1 MYTSGNWGA
10 VYALDAA
17 SGRLLW
23 KYEPH
28 PDGQFAR
35 NAQNDVVNHGVVVW
49 KGRVYVI
56 TTDCY
61 LHALDARTG
70 KTTWEANTLVDPR
83 GYFCS
88 GAPQL
93 AGDLVVAGNGGAD
106 SSPGGVRGFVSAYD
120 AASGQL
126 RWRFYTV
133 PAVGDRAPT
142 PEMRRAAAT
151 WDPQRDRRY
160 GGGGTVW
167 DSMAYDPTLGLLYL
181 GTGNAAPYGA
191 PRAKSGTATDNLYA
205 ASIIA
210 LHADSGRMAWYFQT
224 TPGDRWDFDATAS
237 MVLADIEVSGKRRA
251 ALLQANKNGYFY
263 VLDRGTGKPISAH
276 PYSYVSWA
284 RGLDAAFRPL
294 VAPEADWSAK
304 PQLLY
309 PSVQGAHNWPPMA
322 YSPRTGL
329 AYIPAIDAPGFL
341 VNLEHNPGAQ
351 VKTIDAATVGA
362 AYVIP
367 DRSYDAEYWKPI
379 VGGLPRVPTANP
391 KNGKALVR
399 SVLRAWDPVRG
410 QIAWEQQTSDQY
422 LVVDGGTLATAG
434 DLVFAGRE
442 DGWFVAYDARTG
454 EVLKKIDTGT
464 PIMAAPMTYAIA
476 GTQYIAVMAA
486 HGGGYLGSFVGT
498 AAMKYVN
505 DARILVFKLDGA
517 AQVPKPEVRHDEP
530 WTKPP
535 VAAANSAQVRQG
547 TLLFA
552 QWCARCHSLGV
563 PGVTPD
569 LSRLRDGIASADVF
583 DAIVRKGALVSRGM
597 ARFDDALSAEE
608 VGAIHAYLVDQAWQA
623 YNHQASSGTGAA
635 GPPRP

>member
-1 MYTSGNWGA
+1 
-10 VYALDAA
+10 
-17 SGRLLW
+17 
-23 KYEPH
+23 
-28 PDGQFAR
+28 
-35 NAQNDVVNHGVVVW
+35 
-49 KGRVYVI
+49 
-56 TTDCY
+56 
-61 LHALDARTG
+61 
-70 KTTWEANTLVDPR
+70 
-83 GYFCS
+83 
-88 GAPQL
+88 
-93 AGDLVVAGNGGAD
+93 
-106 SSPGGVRGFVSAYD
+106 
-120 AASGQL
+120 
-126 RWRFYTV
+126 
-133 PAVGDRAPT
+133 
-142 PEMRRAAAT
+142 
-151 WDPQRDRRY
+151 
-160 GGGGTVW
+160 
-167 DSMAYDPTLGLLYL
+167 MAYDPTLRLLYL

-237 MVLADIEVSGKRRA
+237 MVLADIDVSGKRRA

-263 VLDRGTGKPISAH
+263 VLDRATGEPISAR

-329 AYIPAIDAPGFL
+329 AYIPAIVAPGFL
-341 VNLEHNPGAQ
+341 VNLDRNPGAG
-351 VKTIDAATVGA
+351 VKTIDAATIGT

-391 KNGKALVR
+391 KTGKALVR

-410 QIAWEQQTSDQY
+410 RIAWEQQTSDQY

-434 DLVFAGRE
+434 DVVFAGRE

-454 EVLKKIDTGT
+454 EVLKKLDTGT
-464 PIMAAPMTYAIA
+464 PIMAAPMTYAVA
-476 GTQYIAVMAA
+476 GKQYVAVMAA

-505 DARILVFKLDGA
+505 DARILVFKLDGV
-517 AQVPKPEVRHDEP
+517 AQVPKPDLRHDDP

-535 VAAANSAQVRQG
+535 IASANPTQVQRG

-552 QWCARCHSLGV
+552 QWCARCHALGV

-569 LSRLRDGIASADVF
+569 LSRLRDGIASAEVF

-597 ARFDDALSAEE
+597 ARFDDVLSAEE

-623 YNHQASSGTGAA
+623 YNHQTSPGTGAS